1 MKSDL
6 PDEPRPQVELIWSRR
21 ALRRLREI
29 RQYTAADKPV
39 AAERLAARIVSVVSA
54 LRLQPNLGRAG
65 SEPRVRE
72 LVIGGTPYIVIY
84 RVSSRRVTVL
94 TIWHGAQRKDRS
106 SLP

>member
-1 MKSDL
+1 VKPDS
-6 PDEPRPQVELIWSRR
+6 PDESRPQVEIIWSRG
-21 ALRRLREI
+21 ALRRLTEI
-29 RQYTAADKPV
+29 RQYIAADKP
-39 AAERLAARIVSVVSA
+39 AAAGRLAARIVSVVSA

-65 SEPRVRE
+65 SESGVRE

-84 RVSSRRVTVL
+84 RVSRRRVTIL